1 MSISLIG
8 QPQIFT
14 AALTLVNGVFAPVT
28 TANFNGSCKVLSVER
43 IGAPAGVTPGVPGV
57 AVVTPA
63 GAGAA
68 NATHKL
74 GIYDA
79 TILDNSTYTVTWANY
94 YTPSDDYTQGVVA
107 GVVVTPFVANQ
118 QYAA

>member
-1 MSISLIG
+1 MSISSIG
-8 QPQIFT
+8 SPQIFT
-14 AALTLVNGVFAPVT
+14 APFTLVNGVLVPVT

-57 AVVTPA
+57 AVVGPT
-63 GAGAA
+63 GSGAA
-68 NATHKL
+68 AATHKL
-74 GIYDA
+74 GIYDS
-79 TILDNSTYTVTWANY
+79 TVLDNSTYTVTWANY

-107 GVVVTPFVANQ
+107 GVVAPFVANQ